1 MAFDTFDKEKKGVI
15 KTTEVQTILDMLGV
29 EADAMA
35 ELDEA
40 IQEADTFGKCKLF
53 VLFNNRG
60 NINGAFGDFCCYNN
74 KGSGELKY
82 EDFCSVAAKFMEED
96 VDVEAL
102 KSELKEAFRLYDR
115 EGNGYITTDVFREI
129 LCEIDENLTEDQ
141 LDMIIE
147 EIDADGSGTLDFE
160 GSMRF
165 HVVLVFHIHSYSL
178 KLHFFFFS
186 EFVEAM
192 TH

>member
-1 MAFDTFDKEKKGVI
+1 MEPGQLSKDQRKQLKMAFDTFDKEKKGVI
-15 KTTEVQTILDMLGV
+15 KTAEVQTILDMLGV
-29 EADAMA
+29 EAEAMA
-35 ELDEA
+35 ELDDA
-40 IQEADTFGKCKLF
+40 INEVDTF
-53 VLFNNRG
+53 
-60 NINGAFGDFCCYNN
+60 
-74 KGSGELKY
+74 GSGELKY
-82 EDFCSVAAKFMEED
+82 EDFCLVAAKFMEED

-102 KSELKEAFRLYDR
+102 KTELKEAFRLYDR

-129 LCEIDENLTEDQ
+129 LCEIDENLTDEQ

-160 GSMRF
+160 
-165 HVVLVFHIHSYSL
+165 
-178 KLHFFFFS
+178 

>member
-15 KTTEVQTILDMLGV
+15 KTSEVQTILDMLGV

-35 ELDEA
+35 ELDDA
-40 IQEADTFGKCKLF
+40 INEVDTF
-53 VLFNNRG
+53 
-60 NINGAFGDFCCYNN
+60 
-74 KGSGELKY
+74 GSGELKY
-82 EDFCSVAAKFMEED
+82 EDFCTVAAKFMEED

-115 EGNGYITTDVFREI
+115 EGNGYITTDTFREI
-129 LCEIDENLTEDQ
+129 LCEIDENLTDEQ

-160 GSMRF
+160 
-165 HVVLVFHIHSYSL
+165 
-178 KLHFFFFS
+178 